1 MITTTTPEIGA
12 GPAPALPAELTE
24 LLRRMRL
31 PHMRKAAPEVLA
43 TAKAQRWDP
52 AEVLR
57 VLLAEEVTG
66 RERSALATRRAA
78 AGFPTGKTF
87 DAWNPDA
94 SSIPTPTQQALRTLE
109 WVHRRENLVVCGPSG
124 TGKTF
129 LLEALGQQAVEHGLH
144 VAWLRLEDLG
154 VLLRRHRADDTVAKA
169 ITRLLKAELV
179 IVDDIGLLPVATD
192 AAEGLYRLV
201 DAAYEKRS
209 IAICVEPAPLRLRR
223 AHAQNA
229 GHRHRRPAAAPR
241 PRLPNQRR
249 QRPPDPSPG
258 RQRGEAPA
266 LTPTVMAPDVQ
277 NPRPSPGKTRDR
289 HRADFLSAT
298 GQKPMSLDTAWP
310 ASVPSFGRDLRE
322 PRERT
327 TLAPALAAGR
337 AVGGVRLETWV
348 PAFTLV
354 GNTRPTAAAFGARRP
369 SRRPVC

>member
-1 MITTTTPEIGA
+1 MITTTTPEIG
-12 GPAPALPAELTE
+12 GPAPTLPAELSS

-87 DAWNPDA
+87 DAWNPQA

-129 LLEALGQQAVEHGLH
+129 LLEALGQQAVEAGMH

-169 ITRLLKAELV
+169 ITRLLKAELI

-209 IAICVEPAPLRLRR
+209 IAISSNL
-223 AHAQNA
+223 H
-229 GHRHRRPAAAPR
+229 
-241 PRLPNQRR
+241 
-249 QRPPDPSPG
+249 PSGFDELMP
-258 RQRGEAPA
+258 
-266 LTPTVMAPDVQ
+266 
-277 NPRPSPGKTRDR
+277 K
-289 HRADFLSAT
+289 
-298 GQKPMSLDTAWP
+298 
-310 ASVPSFGRDLRE
+310 
-322 PRERT
+322 
-327 TLAPALAAGR
+327 TLATATVDRLLHHAHVCQTSGDSVRLTQALAGN
-337 AVGGVRLETWV
+337 GVMPL
-348 PAFTLV
+348 P
-354 GNTRPTAAAFGARRP
+354 
-369 SRRPVC
+369 

>member
-1 MITTTTPEIGA
+1 MISTSVSEIGGQPASPLPSELA
-12 GPAPALPAELTE
+12 G
-24 LLRRMRL
+24 LLHRMRL

-52 AEVLR
+52 AEVLK
-57 VLLAEEVTG
+57 VLLAEEVAG

-94 SSIPTPTQQALRTLE
+94 SSIPAPTQQALRTLE

-129 LLEALGQQAVEHGLH
+129 LLEALGQQAVEAGLR

-179 IVDDIGLLPVATD
+179 VVDDIGLLPVATD

-209 IAICVEPAPLRLRR
+209 VAISSNL
-223 AHAQNA
+223 H
-229 GHRHRRPAAAPR
+229 
-241 PRLPNQRR
+241 
-249 QRPPDPSPG
+249 PSGFDELMP
-258 RQRGEAPA
+258 
-266 LTPTVMAPDVQ
+266 
-277 NPRPSPGKTRDR
+277 K
-289 HRADFLSAT
+289 
-298 GQKPMSLDTAWP
+298 
-310 ASVPSFGRDLRE
+310 
-322 PRERT
+322 
-327 TLAPALAAGR
+327 TLATATVDRLLHHAHVCQTSGDSVRLTQALAGK
-337 AVGGVRLETWV
+337 GVMPL
-348 PAFTLV
+348 P
-354 GNTRPTAAAFGARRP
+354 
-369 SRRPVC
+369 